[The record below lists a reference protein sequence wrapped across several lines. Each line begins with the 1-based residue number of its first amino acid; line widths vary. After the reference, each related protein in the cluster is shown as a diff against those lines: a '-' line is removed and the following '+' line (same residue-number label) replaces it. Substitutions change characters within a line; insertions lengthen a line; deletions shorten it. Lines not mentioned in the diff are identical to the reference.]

1 MVLVPEDYQLELDVM
16 ILNKDV
22 GFVLPGQAVEVKVD
36 SFPYTRFGTL
46 SGEVKHVSRD
56 AMEDQQRDWYFQRV
70 SVYSAIP

>member
-46 SGEVKHVSRD
+46 SGEVNMFPVMQWKINNG
-56 AMEDQQRDWYFQRV
+56 DWYFQRV